1 MNTSAVV
8 LFVRLPDILNGIGDT
23 EDDNPAQALEPSAAA
38 LVNDKYHSTKG
49 TLLVFI
55 LTDASNIQT
64 PIGRVNLDHCVLANA
79 VDELVAVVSFNA
91 ATTHWF
97 KCW

>member
-49 TLLVFI
+49 TLLVF
-55 LTDASNIQT
+55 
-64 PIGRVNLDHCVLANA
+64 RC
-79 VDELVAVVSFNA
+79 
-91 ATTHWF
+91 F
-97 KCW
+97 KHPNTYRKSKSRPLCSC

>member
-1 MNTSAVV
+1 M
-8 LFVRLPDILNGIGDT
+8 LFVILPVILVDIGVT
-23 EDDNPAQALEPSAAA
+23 EDDNPPQALEKSAAVV
-38 LVNDKYHSTKG
+38 VNDKYHSIKG
-49 TLLVFI
+49 TLFVFI
-55 LTDASNIQT
+55 KTLASNIQT

-79 VDELVAVVSFNA
+79 IDELVAVVAFNA